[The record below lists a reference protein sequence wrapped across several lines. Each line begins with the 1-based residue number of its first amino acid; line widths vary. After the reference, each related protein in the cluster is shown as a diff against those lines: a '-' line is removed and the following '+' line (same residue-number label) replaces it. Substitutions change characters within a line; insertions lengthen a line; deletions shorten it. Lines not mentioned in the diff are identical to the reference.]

1 MIQGEV
7 LAVKRAM
14 VAISGCLQSYV
25 DSVEKDDVMES
36 RFLDS
41 HLELLPERH
50 VIQPRG
56 SLMRVPISRSPLNH
70 ILDGRLSPTNTSR
83 LDVCLGRGG
92 SIITALQ
99 TETGATISIGPQVDD
114 CADRLFTVKAT
125 EVCLVTASFV
135 PFSSIGPQ
143 VDDCADSDDDFV
155 AATSQTKLKSTD
167 C

>member
-7 LAVKRAM
+7 LAVKRAL

-83 LDVCLGRGG
+83 LPTQNLVRQEEVSFKILCSNDKVGRVLG
-92 SIITALQ
+92 
-99 TETGATISIGPQVDD
+99 
-114 CADRLFTVKAT
+114 K
-125 EVCLVTASFV
+125 EV
-135 PFSSIGPQ
+135 P
-143 VDDCADSDDDFV
+143 
-155 AATSQTKLKSTD
+155 
-167 C
+167 